1 MYQFVSMMTG
11 IRYYTRH
18 NMERPK
24 RWLQNHIV
32 HTYDTNNFTFLI
44 CGKNSPEG
52 GQSLLLLLCWGQEF
66 YTSIHLQAGNSVGK
80 AKITPVPYL
89 LGLLPLLYPC
99 NYMLETNLH
108 AAWVLIMYLKMVKF
122 GWR

>member
-1 MYQFVSMMTG
+1 MCQFVSMMTG

-32 HTYDTNNFTFLI
+32 HTYDTKNFTFLI

-52 GQSLLLLLCWGQEF
+52 GQSLLLLLRSGQEF
-66 YTSIHLQAGNSVGK
+66 YTSISSS
-80 AKITPVPYL
+80 
-89 LGLLPLLYPC
+89 
-99 NYMLETNLH
+99 
-108 AAWVLIMYLKMVKF
+108 
-122 GWR
+122 GW

>member
-1 MYQFVSMMTG
+1 VVKTVLKVGKAYFYSYVG
-11 IRYYTRH
+11 
-18 NMERPK
+18 
-24 RWLQNHIV
+24 
-32 HTYDTNNFTFLI
+32 
-44 CGKNSPEG
+44 GKN
-52 GQSLLLLLCWGQEF
+52 F
-66 YTSIHLQAGNSVGK
+66 IRVFHLQAGNSVGK